1 MSTNIAEVVR
11 VWEAHTAAEFV
22 SADVDATMATMTD
35 NPVVLHV
42 PTSIGARGWYG
53 GAPLLRRPFHRPSRP
68 GHAPGT
74 GLAYAT
80 LDRLVA
86 EMMISFTH
94 DVEIPWVLPGV
105 APTGRRVVV
114 PLVAVVGMRDGLI
127 DSEHIYWDQ
136 ASVLAQVGLL
146 DPTGLPVTGAK
157 QAEEAMAADAGAE
170 LFNALIMKPDP
181 TVDMPQNGGH
191 PHQP

>member
-1 MSTNIAEVVR
+1 MSINIAEIER

-35 NPVVLHV
+35 DPVVLHV
-42 PTSIGARGWYG
+42 PTSIGARGRT
-53 GAPLLRRPFHRPSRP
+53 AVRRFYADHFIGHQAHDMRLELVSR
-68 GHAPGT
+68 T
-74 GLAYAT
+74 VT
-80 LDRLVA
+80 VDRVVD
-86 EMMISFTH
+86 EMTISFTH

-114 PLVAVVGMRDGLI
+114 PLVAVIGMRDGLI

-146 DPTGLPVTGAK
+146 DPTGLPVTGME
-157 QAEEAMAADAGAE
+157 QADAVTPDAVAE
-170 LFNALIMKPDP
+170 RFNAIIAKPGSD
-181 TVDMPQNGGH
+181 VG
-191 PHQP
+191 

>member
-1 MSTNIAEVVR
+1 MSINIAEIER

-35 NPVVLHV
+35 DPVVLHV
-42 PTSIGARGWYG
+42 PTSIGARGRT
-53 GAPLLRRPFHRPSRP
+53 AVRRFYADHFIGHQAHDMRLELVSR
-68 GHAPGT
+68 T
-74 GLAYAT
+74 AT
-80 LDRLVA
+80 VDRVVD
-86 EMMISFTH
+86 EMTISFTH

-114 PLVAVVGMRDGLI
+114 PLVAVIGMRDGLI

-146 DPTGLPVTGAK
+146 DPTGLPVTGME
-157 QAEEAMAADAGAE
+157 QADAVTPDAVAE
-170 LFNALIMKPDP
+170 RFNAIIAKPGSD
-181 TVDMPQNGGH
+181 VG
-191 PHQP
+191 